1 MTQSSTSPLRLV
13 PAPATERGR
22 RTRAE
27 ILAAAIAVFGEKG
40 FDRASVAEITQRA
53 GVAQGTFYVYFPDKL
68 TLFVELVD
76 DLGSRLRQRIATAV
90 AGLDDRIEIERRGI
104 RTFFDFARE
113 NRHLYRVVR
122 QAEFVDE
129 AAFRRYYLKLAEGY
143 TKGLAHAIRREQIR
157 PGDPEVLAYMLMGL
171 TDFLGMRWVIW
182 EQHPDLDRLT
192 DEAMA
197 FIHPGLTQPSKP
209 KRAAGRHKGKRS

>member
-1 MTQSSTSPLRLV
+1 V

-22 RTRAE
+22 KTRAE

-40 FDRASVAEITQRA
+40 FERASISEITQRA

-76 DLGSRLRQRIATAV
+76 DLGARLRRRIAAAV
-90 AGLDDRIEIERRGI
+90 SGLDHRIDIERRGI

-113 NRHLYRVVR
+113 NRHMYRVVR

-129 AAFRRYYLKLAEGY
+129 AAFRRYYLELAEGY
-143 TKGLAHAIRREQIR
+143 TRGLAHAIEHEQIR

-192 DEAMA
+192 EEALA
-197 FIHPGLTQPSKP
+197 FIGPGLTTSPKS
-209 KRAAGRHKGKRS
+209 KRAATHKKGKRS